1 MHLHTP
7 AAAAGPAAAETAEEP
22 AAAAGPAA
30 AGSAAAGPAAVS
42 VCIKESS

>member
-1 MHLHTP
+1 MHLHT
-7 AAAAGPAAAETAEEP
+7 P